1 MNARPSFRPLLTNT
15 KLMLGVVTIAMLAA
29 CGPTSDQTKTTTSS
43 ASATPAATAP
53 ADTALT
59 NGKAIFLTG
68 RDMQG
73 AKIVAQP
80 AAMMPNCAAC
90 HHADGSGGVHLAGG
104 ATSADLR
111 YKSLVTQQKPPYTIA
126 LLERAISRGV
136 DNQGQPLNPVMP
148 HWRLSARDLHDVS
161 QYVVTQLK

>member
-1 MNARPSFRPLLTNT
+1 MKQLVIGTLALVL
-15 KLMLGVVTIAMLAA
+15 LAA
-29 CGPTSDQTKTTTSS
+29 CGPSSEQTKTTASDNT
-43 ASATPAATAP
+43 SATPVATAQ
-53 ADTALT
+53 ADSALA
-59 NGKAIFLTG
+59 NGKAIFQTG
-68 RDMQG
+68 RDLQG
-73 AKIVAQP
+73 TKIVAQP
-80 AAMMPNCAAC
+80 PAMMPNCAAC

-126 LLERAISRGV
+126 LLERAISHGV

-161 QYVVTQLK
+161 QYVLTQLK